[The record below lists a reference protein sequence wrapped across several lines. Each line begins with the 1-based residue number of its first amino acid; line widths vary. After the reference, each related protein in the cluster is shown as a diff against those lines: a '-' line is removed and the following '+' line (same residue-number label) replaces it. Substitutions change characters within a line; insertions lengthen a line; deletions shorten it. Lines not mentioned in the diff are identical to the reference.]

1 MCGMEEVGGGGQG
14 GWGTK
19 ASSKSFADKLREKER
34 WLHAWFFT
42 GLSQISF
49 SVVHFNGIPAHTS
62 ARLSPWMLPL
72 KTLPLNSQLAWMF
85 YAALWGRVAPWSC
98 HGFYASK
105 NWALSTFCLCNAPYV
120 SLSFKCGFRQWR
132 EARDG
137 WDEAPKQESKSF
149 SAADDGRGH
158 RARAQREK
166 DLDIRVTRKHDT
178 KLDRVRKNYAY
189 LMVMFRFL
197 VALVN
202 FVVKCHKIALGEG
215 AGKSVFPG
223 LKSDTLALISS
234 PSLST
239 SCLLLIAIRMT
250 WVHTGDYLITR
261 FLRVPINNA
270 TDAIIHVAIFINT
283 FMRTAVKLWVIGQ
296 RQH

>member
-1 MCGMEEVGGGGQG
+1 MRRCEVESRRGLVTVFMRAKTGPCPPFVFVMRHMYHCHLNA
-14 GWGTK
+14 
-19 ASSKSFADKLREKER
+19 ASDNGEKRE
-34 WLHAWFFT
+34 
-42 GLSQISF
+42 
-49 SVVHFNGIPAHTS
+49 
-62 ARLSPWMLPL
+62 M
-72 KTLPLNSQLAWMF
+72 
-85 YAALWGRVAPWSC
+85 
-98 HGFYASK
+98 
-105 NWALSTFCLCNAPYV
+105 
-120 SLSFKCGFRQWR
+120 
-132 EARDG
+132 
-137 WDEAPKQESKSF
+137 DETRRRNRNQSF

-250 WVHTGDYLITR
+250 
-261 FLRVPINNA
+261 
-270 TDAIIHVAIFINT
+270 
-283 FMRTAVKLWVIGQ
+283 
-296 RQH
+296 